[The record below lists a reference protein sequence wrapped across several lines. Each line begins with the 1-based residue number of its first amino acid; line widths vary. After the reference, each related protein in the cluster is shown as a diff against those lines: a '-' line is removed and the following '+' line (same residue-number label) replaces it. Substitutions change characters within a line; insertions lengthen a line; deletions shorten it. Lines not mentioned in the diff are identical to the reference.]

1 MNEHVRHTCT
11 QQQRTL
17 NSKRRG
23 RSAHSQRVVEIT
35 TLSSQTFLETCFSLF
50 PTQDDEHSSLD
61 LALRRFRTFKNGTI
75 LLGGHCRARCMTQSA
90 ALSQEGAHEHPPGFR
105 V

>member
-1 MNEHVRHTCT
+1 MNERVRHTCT

-35 TLSSQTFLETCFSLF
+35 TFLETCFSLF
-50 PTQDDEHSSLD
+50 PAQDDEYSSLD

-90 ALSQEGAHEHPPGFR
+90 ALSQEGAHEHSPGFR